1 MTSTISRP
9 AAKAPPRPA
18 ITGEIQVP
26 VIPKRPSR
34 FGAWLRRHGAT
45 LAFLLPVLA
54 IVAVVQRINMTG
66 APQRIDDEGTYTAQA
81 FAISHLGELTH
92 YTYWYD
98 HPPLGWIQIAGYTS
112 LTGAFGRYDQ
122 AVMAGREAMLFFALV
137 GVLLVWLL
145 ARRIG
150 LSRPASAVAA
160 VVFGVSPL
168 AIQFHRTVY
177 LDNVAVPWLLLAFLL
192 ALSRK
197 NQLAG
202 FIGASFAFGVAVL
215 SKETFLLALPF
226 LAWVMI
232 RKSERSTRRY
242 TLATSGAVLS
252 LMGLGYVV
260 FAAVRG
266 ELVPGK
272 GHTSL
277 ISGLTFQL
285 GTRTD
290 SGSIFDTKSLFFRVV
305 DQWWQLDQVFIV
317 LTVLAAVVALFLTR
331 LRPYAVLIL
340 FAVAIMFRP
349 NSYVP
354 VPYVIMLI
362 PFGALL
368 IAGVGD
374 TAVKAYRARR
384 AGRVTTSLRRVGASA
399 WLVVT
404 AVAVAAI
411 VPLWTVQ
418 LRGFLQTD
426 QDQPMVSAEK
436 WVDDNVPHDSRLLV
450 DDSMWVD
457 LVRDGFA
464 QDNVI
469 WFYKIDTDGAVEAE
483 SPNGWKDSDY
493 VVTTDSVRTSAGGS
507 PDVQKALANSTVVA
521 TFGTAD
527 QMVDVRQIH
536 PQGTDAAK
544 AQAAVEKTA
553 LTAAGTQLASNPNL
567 VGSAALK
574 KQLRAGQLGARASVV
589 LGQLLATGPVSVNDL
604 KPLDGE
610 DGQQF
615 RQLVITK
622 SAGEPGAQ
630 LTTWLKAVGETY
642 APSTITRSGGAT
654 TVVFPA
660 IEPSGLAG

>member
-1 MTSTISRP
+1 MTATIERP
-9 AAKAPPRPA
+9 VEKTPPRSPQTPDIQPPA
-18 ITGEIQVP
+18 GQE
-26 VIPKRPSR
+26 RSS
-34 FGAWLRRHGAT
+34 WLRRHGTT
-45 LAFLLPVLA
+45 LMFLVPVLA
-54 IVAVVQRINMTG
+54 IVGVVQRINMTG
-66 APQRIDDEGTYTAQA
+66 SPQRIDDEGTYTAQA
-81 FAISHLGELTH
+81 WSIGNLGELTH

-98 HPPLGWIQIAGYTS
+98 HPPLGWIQIAGYTG
-112 LTGAFGRYDQ
+112 LTGAFGRYAQ
-122 AVMAGREAMLFFALV
+122 AVMAGREAMIFFALV
-137 GVLLVWLL
+137 SVLLVWLL
-145 ARRIG
+145 ARRMD
-150 LSRPASAVAA
+150 LSRPAAAVAA
-160 VVFGVSPL
+160 LVFGISPL
-168 AIQFHRTVY
+168 AVQFHRTVY

-202 FIGASFAFGVAVL
+202 FIGASFAFGIAVL

-232 RKSERSTRRY
+232 RNSEKSTRRY
-242 TLATSGAVLS
+242 TLATSGAILALVGLS
-252 LMGLGYVV
+252 YVV

-285 GTRTD
+285 GTRTA
-290 SGSIFDTKSLFFRVV
+290 SGSIFDSRSLFFKVV
-305 DQWWQLDQVFIV
+305 DQWWNLDQVFIV
-317 LTVLAAVVALFLTR
+317 MTVVAAIVALFLKR
-331 LRPYAVLIL
+331 LRPLAVLVL

-354 VPYVIMLI
+354 VPYVIMLL

-384 AGRVTTSLRRVGASA
+384 AGRMTTSLSRVGATA
-399 WLVVT
+399 WLVVS
-404 AVAVAAI
+404 ALAVAAI

-426 QDQPMVSAEK
+426 LDAPMVSAEQ

-457 LVRDGFA
+457 LVKDGFA
-464 QDNVI
+464 RDNVI
-469 WFYKIDTDGAVEAE
+469 WFYKIDTDGAVEAQ

-493 VVTTDSVRTSAGGS
+493 IVTTDSVRTSAGGS
-507 PDVQKALANSTVVA
+507 KQVQDALKNSTVVA
-521 TFGTAD
+521 TFGSAN

-536 PQGTDAAK
+536 PQGEAAAK
-544 AQAAVEKTA
+544 TAATKEKAA
-553 LTAAGTQLASNPNL
+553 LTTAGLQLSQNPDL
-567 VGSAALK
+567 TGSAALK
-574 KQLRAGQLGARASVV
+574 KQLAAGQLNARASVV
-589 LGQLLATGPVSVNDL
+589 LGQLLATGPVSVKDL
-604 KPLDGE
+604 KPLPGE
-610 DGQQF
+610 NGLAF
-615 RQLVITK
+615 RQLVVTK

-630 LTTWLKAVGETY
+630 LTTWLKSVGSTY
-642 APSTITRSGGAT
+642 APSTVTQAGGT
-654 TVVFPA
+654 TTIVFPA
-660 IEPSGLAG
+660 IERNGLVG